1 MCALNNLPYFSAWYY
16 AFRGLITISGLFLMG
31 GLLLGFIYIFCRDC
45 TRSWLVG
52 VIIAVLL
59 VSSKSIVSAKLKIE
73 EEENNLKKEENEL
86 NSSIGI
92 IRNEVTYIILHR
104 HNGHSF
110 CLRWKY
116 TPHHWPRCVMAIY
129 HSEHYT
135 TISDRCLGCP
145 IIYMDI
151 NSQWYFVHRHLN
163 NACYN

>member
-1 MCALNNLPYFSAWYY
+1 
-16 AFRGLITISGLFLMG
+16 MG

-59 VSSKSIVSAKLKIE
+59 VSSKSIVSAKLKT
-73 EEENNLKKEENEL
+73 EEENKLKKEENEL

-110 CLRWKY
+110 CLR
-116 TPHHWPRCVMAIY
+116 
-129 HSEHYT
+129 
-135 TISDRCLGCP
+135 
-145 IIYMDI
+145 
-151 NSQWYFVHRHLN
+151 
-163 NACYN
+163 